1 MAAEKK
7 IKVRIYYEEELVA
20 RWIVDEKQKRLIE
33 ALAGKSLFY
42 DDVRFEFMEEE
53 EHYKDFT

>member
-7 IKVRIYYEEELVA
+7 IKVRIYYEEEIVA

-42 DDVRFEFMEEE
+42 ADVRFEFMEEE

>member
-1 MAAEKK
+1 MAVEKK
-7 IKVRIYYEEELVA
+7 TKVRIYYEEELVA
-20 RWIVDEKQKRLIE
+20 RWIVDEKQRRLIE
-33 ALAGKSLFY
+33 ALVGQNLFY

>member
-1 MAAEKK
+1 MEKK
-7 IKVRIYYEEELVA
+7 VKVRIYYEEELVA
-20 RWIVDEKQKRLIE
+20 RWIVDEKQRRLIE

>member
-1 MAAEKK
+1 MEKK
-7 IKVRIYYEEELVA
+7 VKVRIYYEEELVA
-20 RWIVDEKQKRLIE
+20 RWIIDEKQKKLIE

-42 DDVRFEFMEEE
+42 DDVRFDFMEE

>member
-1 MAAEKK
+1 MEKK
-7 IKVRIYYEEELVA
+7 VKVRIYYEEELVA
-20 RWIVDEKQKRLIE
+20 RWIVDEKQRKLIE
-33 ALAGKSLFY
+33 ALAGQNLFY